1 MKSKDLV
8 YQKYAEISTLTIGSI
23 LAVVL
28 LLVRIKLTGSYFLL
42 FLGWNL
48 FLALIPFAIA
58 LLLYKHPVIM
68 AKPVYRTVISF
79 VWLLF
84 LPNAPYVLTDFVHL
98 HLSSLKLV
106 VFDTI
111 LIAFFAVTSFLSGI
125 YSLRI
130 FQEFY
135 RIFYADG
142 IVRFMTCAVALLC
155 GYGVYL
161 GRFIR
166 LNSWDVFTHP
176 KTTFILIIRGL
187 EHPLAW
193 LVTLI
198 FGMLIFITT
207 TRWGTRINK

>member
-8 YQKYAEISTLTIGSI
+8 YQKYTEISTLTIGSI

-28 LLVRIKLTGSYFLL
+28 LLIRIKLTGSYFLL

-58 LLLYKHPVIM
+58 LLMYKHPVIM
-68 AKPVYRTVISF
+68 AKPVYRIAISC

-98 HLSSLKLV
+98 HLSSPKLF

-111 LIAFFAVTSFLSGI
+111 LIALFAVTSFLAGI

-130 FQEFY
+130 VQEFY
-135 RIFYADG
+135 KIFYSDG
-142 IVRFMTCAVALLC
+142 RVRFMTCAVALLC
-155 GYGVYL
+155 GYGIYL

-166 LNSWDVFTHP
+166 LNSWDVFIHP
-176 KTTFILIIRGL
+176 KTTFALIIRGL

-193 LVTLI
+193 LVTLT
-198 FGMLIFITT
+198 FGTLIFIAA
-207 TRWGTRINK
+207 TRWKIRATK